1 MAVRPFPC
9 YTIFMHRFTLLIL
22 AAFLSVPAASGLA
35 ETWGWS
41 GTAPL
46 PGADDAFRLLSAD
59 DGSLYAATGPKGA
72 VFRTDDGGATWSLTA
87 ALPGARQIYAL
98 LQAQGGAVYAG
109 TSPGGTLFRTVDGGA
124 SWSAAFSAPGVSE
137 VKSLA
142 RTSDGSLYAGT
153 GPEGRVFVTR
163 DGGTSWDETGGLAG
177 ARFVYC
183 LLAASDGSVYA
194 GTDCGVFVTRDG
206 GARWDGTG
214 GPPDASHIF
223 RLAEAGDGTM
233 YAGCDGTVFATS
245 WEGAPWRSTGRLSPL
260 AYAVFSFADVSG
272 TLFAGTGTDGAI
284 HALAPDGQGWR
295 PVAAFKG
302 APNVYDLLPMP
313 GGIAYAA
320 VGGRPGGGAVFAFAP
335 LLSLTAS
342 NAAPA
347 PGEPLTVKVAVR
359 PVAARFD
366 AYVVV
371 TGPGGTYSC
380 SPDTPGALVPGVRPF
395 LRGVP
400 GLAVPVSLPVLA
412 FPAIPF
418 GTPPGTWTVIAG
430 LVPPGSPPSER
441 GAIPGYLDSRT
452 IEIRAWD

>member
-1 MAVRPFPC
+1 
-9 YTIFMHRFTLLIL
+9 MHRSSLFLL
-22 AAFLSVPAASGLA
+22 AAFLSVPAAPALA

-46 PGADDAFRLLSAD
+46 PGADDTFRLLSAD
-59 DGSLYAATGPKGA
+59 DGSLYAGTGPNGE
-72 VFRTDDGGATWSLTA
+72 VFRTADGGATWALTA

-98 LQAQGGAVYAG
+98 IQDQGGAVYAG

-124 SWSAAFSAPGVSE
+124 SWSSTLTSAGVTE
-137 VKSLA
+137 FKSLA
-142 RTSDGSLYAGT
+142 LTADGSLYAGT

-163 DGGTSWDETGGLAG
+163 DGGTSWNETGELAG

-183 LLAASDGSVYA
+183 ILAASDGSVYA
-194 GTDCGVFVTRDG
+194 GTDRGVFVTRDG
-206 GARWDGTG
+206 GARWDETG
-214 GPPDASHIF
+214 GPAGVPLVY
-223 RLAEAGDGTM
+223 RLAEAGDGAI

-245 WEGAPWRSTGRLSPL
+245 GEGTPWRSTGRLSPL
-260 AYAVFSFADVSG
+260 AYAVLSFADVSG

-284 HALAPDGQGWR
+284 HTLAPDGQGWR
-295 PVAAFKG
+295 PVAAFEG

-347 PGEPLTVKVAVR
+347 PGEPLTVEVAVR

-366 AYVVV
+366 AYAVV

-400 GLAVPVSLPVLA
+400 GLAVPLSLPVLA
-412 FPAIPF
+412 FPAIPP

-452 IEIRAWD
+452 IGIRGGD